1 MWEAIQSNIRRSRA
15 IVVVMAMLLI
25 LMGALVGGAWIG
37 SLEGAVVGAVA
48 ALMLWLILL
57 LVSMSGGDQL
67 ILMSAGAKRIQKEDA
82 PVLWNVV
89 EEMTIASGLGTMPS
103 IHVIDNEMPNAFA
116 TGRKPEKSA
125 VAVTTGL
132 LRRLN
137 RDELQGVIAHE
148 IAHIK
153 NYDIRFLTTATV
165 MVGAIVIIADIFLRS
180 LWYGGGRRRG
190 GGKGEGQAIFLILAL
205 VMAILAPLF
214 ANMLYYAVSR
224 KREYLADASA
234 ARYTRYPPG
243 LASALRK
250 ISGSISGHRKSAK
263 QSTARALAPMYI
275 VNPLQLS
282 AKGGSLFSTHPP
294 TEQRIAVLEAMSGG
308 AGWLDYENAFK
319 KVTGRDCL
327 PASVIGAGETVAMRE
342 ARVEKDPKQ
351 SAVERSRAATD
362 ILDRFAGLL
371 LIPCL
376 CGVRIKAPA
385 GTQHTSLKCPKCGR
399 RHAIPRAGEPSA
411 EGQAAGATE
420 EVPQTLTHK
429 RQGTGWDSFECACGR
444 AHQLS
449 PAMKSGRIR
458 CPRCK
463 RKIEITA

>member
-15 IVVVMAMLLI
+15 IVVVMAMLLVV
-25 LMGALVGGAWIG
+25 LGALVGGAWIG
-37 SLEGAVVGAVA
+37 SVEGAAIGAVA

-57 LVSMSGGDQL
+57 VVSMSGGDKL
-67 ILMSAGAKRIQKEDA
+67 ILMSAGARRIEKEDA

-103 IHVIDNEMPNAFA
+103 IHVIDNDMPNAFA

-125 VAVTTGL
+125 VAVTSGL

-148 IAHIK
+148 IGHIK

-165 MVGAIVIIADIFLRS
+165 MVGAIVIIADVFVRS
-180 LWYGGGRRRG
+180 LWFGGGRRRG
-190 GGKGEGQAIFLILAL
+190 SGKGEGQAIFLILAL

-214 ANMLYYAVSR
+214 ANLLYYAVSR

-250 ISGSISGHRKSAK
+250 ISGSVQGHAKTAK

-282 AKGGSLFSTHPP
+282 GGGGSLLSTHPP
-294 TEQRIAVLEAMSGG
+294 TEKRIAVLEAMSGG
-308 AGWLDYENAFK
+308 AGWHDYENAFQK
-319 KVTGRDCL
+319 INGAGCL
-327 PASVIGAGETVAMRE
+327 PASVTGAKEDVAVRKATAE
-342 ARVEKDPKQ
+342 PDAKSAAADRARV
-351 SAVERSRAATD
+351 ATD
-362 ILDRFAGLL
+362 LLDRFAGLL
-371 LIPCL
+371 LIPCA

-385 GTQHTSLKCPKCGR
+385 GSQHKELACPKCGR
-399 RHAIPRAGEPSA
+399 RHEIPKAGED
-411 EGQAAGATE
+411 QAAKGKDA
-420 EVPQTLTHK
+420 PRNLTYR
-429 RQGTGWDSFECACGR
+429 RQSKGWDSFECACGR
-444 AHQLS
+444 AHQIS
-449 PAMKSGRIR
+449 PAMKTGRIT

>member
-15 IVVVMAMLLI
+15 IVVVMAMLLVV
-25 LMGALVGGAWIG
+25 MGALVGGAWIG
-37 SLEGAVVGAVA
+37 NLEGALVGAVA

-67 ILMSAGAKRIQKEDA
+67 ILMSAGAKRIEKEDA

-103 IHVIDNEMPNAFA
+103 VHVIDNDMPNAFA

-137 RDELQGVIAHE
+137 RDELQGVVAHE

-250 ISGSISGHRKSAK
+250 ISGSAQGQRKQTK

-282 AKGGSLFSTHPP
+282 ARGGSLFSTHPP
-294 TEQRIAVLEAMSGG
+294 TEKRIAVLEAMSGG

-319 KVTGRDCL
+319 EVTGKGCL
-327 PASVIGAGETVAMRE
+327 PSSVTRAGAGETVAMRE
-342 ARVEKDPKQ
+342 ASVEADPKQ
-351 SAVERSRAATD
+351 SAVERARVATD
-362 ILDRFAGLL
+362 ILDRFAGML

-385 GTQHTSLKCPKCGR
+385 GARHQSLKCPKCGR
-399 RHAIPRAGEPSA
+399 SHAIPRAGEQPAESA
-411 EGQAAGATE
+411 AEA
-420 EVPQTLTHK
+420 PKTLTHK

-444 AHQLS
+444 AHQIS
-449 PAMKSGRIR
+449 PAMKSGRIT

>member
-1 MWEAIQSNIRRSRA
+1 MWEAIQSNIRRSRM
-15 IVVVMAMLLI
+15 IVVVMAMLLV
-25 LMGALVGGAWIG
+25 LMGAAVGGTWIG
-37 SLEGAVVGAVA
+37 SLDGAAIGAVG
-48 ALMLWLILL
+48 ALMLWLILWI
-57 LVSMSGGDQL
+57 VSMSGGDQL

-89 EEMTIASGLGTMPS
+89 EEMTIAAGLGTMPS
-103 IHVIDNEMPNAFA
+103 IHVIDNELPNAFA

-165 MVGAIVIIADIFLRS
+165 MVGAIVIIADVFVRS
-180 LWYGGGRRRG
+180 LWFGGGRRRG
-190 GGKGEGQAIFLILAL
+190 SGKGEGQLIFLVLAL
-205 VMAILAPLF
+205 VMAVLAPLF
-214 ANMLYYAVSR
+214 ANMLYYSVSR

-234 ARYTRYPPG
+234 ARYTRYPAG

-250 ISGSISGHRKSAK
+250 ISGSVQGHAK
-263 QSTARALAPMYI
+263 AAKESTARALAPMYI

-282 AKGGSLFSTHPP
+282 AGKGSLMATHPP
-294 TEQRIAVLEAMSGG
+294 TEKRIAVLEAMSGG

-319 KVTGRDCL
+319 KINGAGCL
-327 PASVIGAGETVAMRE
+327 PASVTGAGETVAMRKASAE
-342 ARVEKDPKQ
+342 ADPKAA
-351 SAVERSRAATD
+351 AVDRARAATD
-362 ILDRFAGLL
+362 LLDRFAGLL
-371 LIPCL
+371 LIPCA

-385 GTQHTSLKCPKCGR
+385 GSGHKELSCPKCGT
-399 RHAIPRAGEPSA
+399 RHEIPRAGQDPTAKKEA
-411 EGQAAGATE
+411 
-420 EVPQTLTHK
+420 PQTLTHR
-429 RQGTGWDSFECACGR
+429 RQGQGWDSFECACGR
-444 AHQLS
+444 AHQIS
-449 PAMKSGRIR
+449 PAMRAGRIS

>member
-1 MWEAIQSNIRRSRA
+1 MWEAIQSNIRRSRM
-15 IVVVMAMLLI
+15 IVAVMAMLLVA
-25 LMGALVGGAWIG
+25 MGALVGGAWTG
-37 SLEGAVVGAVA
+37 SLEGAVAGAVA
-48 ALMLWLILL
+48 ALMLWLLL
-57 LVSMSGGDQL
+57 LVVSMSGGDQL
-67 ILMSAGAKRIQKEDA
+67 ILMSAGARRIEKNDA

-103 IHVIDNEMPNAFA
+103 VHIIDNDMPNAFA

-125 VAVTTGL
+125 VAVTSGL

-165 MVGAIVIIADIFLRS
+165 MVGAIVIVADIFLRS
-180 LWYGGGRRRG
+180 LWFGGGRRRG
-190 GGKGEGQAIFLILAL
+190 GGKAEGQAVMMILAL

-214 ANMLYYAVSR
+214 ANLLYYAVSR

-250 ISGSISGHRKSAK
+250 ISGSVAGRKK
-263 QSTARALAPMYI
+263 TTEKSTSRALAPMYI

-282 AKGGSLFSTHPP
+282 ARGGSMFSTHPP
-294 TEQRIAVLEAMSGG
+294 TEKRIAVLEAMSGG
-308 AGWLDYENAFK
+308 AGWQDYENAFQK
-319 KVTGRDCL
+319 INGRSCL
-327 PASVIGAGETVAMRE
+327 PESMAADKEAVAQRQATPEADPKAAAMDR
-342 ARVEKDPKQ
+342 ARV
-351 SAVERSRAATD
+351 ATD
-362 ILDRFAGLL
+362 FVDRLAGLL
-371 LIPCL
+371 LIPCA

-385 GTQHTSLKCPKCGR
+385 GSKHEELTCPKCGR
-399 RHAIPRAGEPSA
+399 RHAIPKAG
-411 EGQAAGATE
+411 AAGGEKGAE
-420 EVPQTLTHK
+420 APRTLTH
-429 RQGTGWDSFECACGR
+429 RRRGDGWDSFECACGR
-444 AHQLS
+444 AHQIS
-449 PAMKSGRIR
+449 PAMKTGRIT